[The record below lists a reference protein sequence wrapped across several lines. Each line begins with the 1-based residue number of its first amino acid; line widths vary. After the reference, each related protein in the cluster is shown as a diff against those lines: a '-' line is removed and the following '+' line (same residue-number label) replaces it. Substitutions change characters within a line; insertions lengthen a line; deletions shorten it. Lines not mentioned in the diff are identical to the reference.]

1 MVVNE
6 LRAGA
11 PKKSCTGAHASCAAK
26 GESDCAAATT
36 LDCVWAATTW
46 VKAPSTAVAPSGP
59 TEVTLSI
66 VSDTQL
72 GVTWKPPLVDGGQA
86 VTKYLIEWDTDWKF
100 TKSTFAGPTS
110 NKMSTVVLHSEVEAA
125 TATSI
130 AAQSYLIEDLS
141 AGTVYFVRVSA
152 YNDESNFFGT
162 ERMRGYSPAVIAQG
176 TVVRSIA
183 PYLTTFAAQP
193 TLVATQETK
202 FSLTTAVQAPFKPD
216 TARME
221 ISRVNNA
228 DQIDVWHTAPTMNS
242 IGFKKADYAASTA
255 GDGGG
260 TISHIRYEW
269 STTSSYLTSTSF
281 DAYNSMSGANYLP
294 CNTPGP
300 CAFPLGAEVQAIS
313 VYSSTSTSLDTSC
326 GTTHGAGNKCQ
337 FQIAFGAFSE
347 EACVVGACATNLD
360 TTTNVLT
367 VNEDIKAKLPTG
379 AQFMVDKH
387 GAAPCTFTVANTQA
401 TATEVTVLAGHG
413 CRIGAGA

>member
-1 MVVNE
+1 M
-6 LRAGA
+6 
-11 PKKSCTGAHASCAAK
+11 
-26 GESDCAAATT
+26 
-36 LDCVWAATTW
+36 
-46 VKAPSTAVAPSGP
+46 
-59 TEVTLSI
+59 
-66 VSDTQL
+66 
-72 GVTWKPPLVDGGQA
+72 
-86 VTKYLIEWDTDWKF
+86 
-100 TKSTFAGPTS
+100 
-110 NKMSTVVLHSEVEAA
+110 
-125 TATSI
+125 
-130 AAQSYLIEDLS
+130 
-141 AGTVYFVRVSA
+141 
-152 YNDESNFFGT
+152 
-162 ERMRGYSPAVIAQG
+162 
-176 TVVRSIA
+176 
-183 PYLTTFAAQP
+183 FAAQP

-260 TISHIRYEW
+260 KILHTRYEW

-326 GTTHGAGNKCQ
+326 GTTHGVGNKCQ

-347 EACVVGACATNLD
+347 KACVVGACATNLD

-413 CRIGAGA
+413 CSIGAGAYSVHVQKSTDCLDHDISAADLQTKLNGLDSTVNDDVLVTSESIDMSPGLGLRWHITFTGSAVSGDVPSAVLLAIDQTGALTNNNGGCKRFNPASKVQAIVTESLKGGVLTAGTPYYAVSYTHLTLPTIYSV